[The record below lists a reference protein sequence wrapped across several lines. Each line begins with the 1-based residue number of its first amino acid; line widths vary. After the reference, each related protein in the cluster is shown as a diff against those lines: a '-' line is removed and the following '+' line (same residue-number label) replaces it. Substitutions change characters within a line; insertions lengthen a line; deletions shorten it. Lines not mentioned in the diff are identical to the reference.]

1 MQTNRLWE
9 KTDQWLPGSGREQWG
24 GIVKTKLKETFVW
37 VRGVMDKFIIL
48 ITVLISWVYTHV
60 KTYQVIHFKYV
71 QFIVCR
77 LYLNKDVK

>member
-1 MQTNRLWE
+1 M
-9 KTDQWLPGSGREQWG
+9 
-24 GIVKTKLKETFVW
+24 KLKETFVW
-37 VRGVMDKFIIL
+37 IRGVMDKFVIL

-60 KTYQVIHFKYV
+60 KTDQVIHFKYV